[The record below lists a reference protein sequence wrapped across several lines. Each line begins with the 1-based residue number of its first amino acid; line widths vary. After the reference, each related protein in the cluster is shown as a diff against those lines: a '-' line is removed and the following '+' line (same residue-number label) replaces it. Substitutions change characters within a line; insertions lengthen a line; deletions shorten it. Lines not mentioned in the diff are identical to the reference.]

1 MTSVATVNR
10 PCTWIVTW
18 ILSRAPWA
26 GATTN
31 VAQLMSYE
39 LESRDRQGRLAVF
52 LTDSNWMKGAIVKGS
67 SPIQTSRWDN
77 LDLGDEQLAY
87 LKELGML
94 FSYWNHPE
102 VWQSFCDSY
111 NGMRDVLLQFDNW
124 YIANRGPSDL
134 VGEWKKFN
142 QLELKRIVERGKAS
156 AQYLKESRKPVPGFW
171 GRGWTLKW
179 QGLFTYFPGNLLY
192 QFGTI
197 KLDQT
202 CVNLQ

>member
-1 MTSVATVNR
+1 
-10 PCTWIVTW
+10 
-18 ILSRAPWA
+18 
-26 GATTN
+26 
-31 VAQLMSYE
+31 MS
-39 LESRDRQGRLAVF
+39 SCCRSPTIASLAEF
-52 LTDSNWMKGAIVKGS
+52 
-67 SPIQTSRWDN
+67 
-77 LDLGDEQLAY
+77 
-87 LKELGML
+87 L
-94 FSYWNHPE
+94 FSFLP
-102 VWQSFCDSY
+102 
-111 NGMRDVLLQFDNW
+111 
-124 YIANRGPSDL
+124 
-134 VGEWKKFN
+134 KKFN

>member
-1 MTSVATVNR
+1 MGGSAL
-10 PCTWIVTW
+10 CG
-18 ILSRAPWA
+18 PWA

-31 VAQLMSYE
+31 VAQLMSFE
-39 LESRDRQGRLAVF
+39 LGSRDRQGRLAVF
-52 LTDSNWMKGAIVKGS
+52 LTESYWMKGAIVKGS
-67 SPIQTSRWDN
+67 SPTQTSRWDN
-77 LDLGDEQLAY
+77 LDPGDEQLAY

-94 FSYWNHPE
+94 FSYWNYPE

-111 NGMRDVLLQFDNW
+111 NWMRDVLLRFDNW
-124 YIANRGPSDL
+124 DTANRGPSDL

-142 QLELKRIVERGKAS
+142 QLELKRIVEKGTTS
-156 AQYLKESRKPVPGFW
+156 AQYLKESRKPMPGFW
-171 GRGWTLKW
+171 GWWWTLKW

-202 CVNLQ
+202 CANLQ